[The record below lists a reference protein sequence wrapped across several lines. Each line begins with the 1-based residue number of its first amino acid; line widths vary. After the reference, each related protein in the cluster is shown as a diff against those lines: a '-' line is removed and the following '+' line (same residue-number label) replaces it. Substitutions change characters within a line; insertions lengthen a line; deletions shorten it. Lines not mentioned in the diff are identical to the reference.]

1 MGGKETSGVKF
12 GPIQLLGKEP
22 ESLKVKS
29 INYDDPTEL
38 HWTGPIQLRLISI
51 LETFR
56 QAIQEAGSDAQG
68 KNPGVKKEAKR
79 YLDYNQ

>member
-1 MGGKETSGVKF
+1 MDGKEPTVVKF
-12 GPIQLLGKEP
+12 GPIQLLGIEP

-29 INYDDPTEL
+29 INYDDLTEL
-38 HWTGPIQLRLISI
+38 HWSGPIQLRLISI

-56 QAIQEAGSDAQG
+56 QAIKEAASDAQG